1 MAIPNRP
8 WVVGEHCGG
17 VGVVSR
23 VVSLSTGSSTLPL
36 CLVANPC
43 QSSGLLALAL
53 SVWRVRHTTART
65 WVVTPHLT
73 PMLGPWPVGRRLD
86 CAV

>member
-1 MAIPNRP
+1 MIIPNRP

-17 VGVVSR
+17 VGVVS
-23 VVSLSTGSSTLPL
+23 LSTGSSTLPL
-36 CLVANPC
+36 CLVAIPC

-73 PMLGPWPVGRRLD
+73 PVAVLGPWPVGRHLD

>member
-1 MAIPNRP
+1 MIIPNRP

-17 VGVVSR
+17 VGVVS
-23 VVSLSTGSSTLPL
+23 LSTGLSTLPL

-53 SVWRVRHTTART
+53 SVWRVRHTLTRT
-65 WVVTPHLT
+65 SVGRPHLT
-73 PMLGPWPVGRRLD
+73 PMLDPWPVGCRLD